1 MSMKNLYL
9 PITVDHIARV
19 EGKGGVEILI
29 GEDGVKEVKLNII
42 EGPRFFEA
50 ITIGKKLEEALA
62 VYPRICSFCS
72 AAHKLTAVEAAEKA
86 VGFTPH
92 EEIQALREVLYI
104 GDMIESHALHLYLL
118 VLPDYLGYSGPLH
131 MVEEY
136 KKEISIALE
145 LKNLGSWIMDVL
157 GSRAIHQENV
167 ILGGFGKLPDKSILE
182 KMKERLK
189 EALPKAEYTFELFAN
204 LKQYEEVEG
213 PITHLAVKPRDNAYG
228 IYGDYIKA
236 SDGNEFPSEEYRE
249 HIKEFVVEH
258 SFAKHSHYHEK
269 PFMVGAISRVVN
281 NSSLL
286 YGKAKELYEGHR
298 DLLRPTN
305 PFANNLAQALELV
318 YFIERGIDLIDNAL
332 AKWPFRAKDEVRIR
346 DGFGVSTTEAPRGI
360 LVYALKVENGRV
372 SYADIITPTA
382 FNLAMMEEH
391 VRMMAEKH
399 YNDDPERL
407 KLLAE
412 MVVRAY
418 DPCISC
424 SVHVAKL

>member
-1 MSMKNLYL
+1 MKNVYL

-19 EGKGGVEILI
+19 EGKGGVEIVI
-29 GEDGVKEVKLNII
+29 GDDGVREVKLNII

-50 ITIGKKLEEALA
+50 ITIGKKLDEALA

-86 VGFTPH
+86 IGFTPR

-131 MVEEY
+131 MVDKY
-136 KKEISIALE
+136 KKEIGIALD
-145 LKNLGSWIMDVL
+145 LKNLGSWMMDEL
-157 GSRAIHQENV
+157 GARAIHQENV
-167 ILGGFGKLPDKSILE
+167 VLGGFGKLPSREILE
-182 KMKERLK
+182 KMKDKLK
-189 EALPKAEYTFELFAN
+189 EALPKAEYTFELFAK
-204 LKQYEEVEG
+204 LEQYEEVEG
-213 PITHLAVKPRDNAYG
+213 PITHLAVKPRNDVYG

-236 SDGNEFPSEEYRE
+236 SDGNEFPSESYRE

-258 SFAKHSHYHEK
+258 SFAKHSHYHGK

-281 NSSLL
+281 NWKLL
-286 YGKAKELYEGHR
+286 YGRAKELYDAHKE
-298 DLLRPTN
+298 LLRPTN

-318 YFIERGIDLIDNAL
+318 YFIERGIDLLDEAL
-332 AKWPFRAKDEVRIR
+332 AKWPIRPRDEVTVK

-360 LVYALKVENGRV
+360 LVYALEVKDGKVA
-372 SYADIITPTA
+372 YADIITPTA

-399 YNDDPERL
+399 YNDDPERIKFL
-407 KLLAE
+407 TE

>member
-1 MSMKNLYL
+1 MKNLYL
-9 PITVDHIARV
+9 PITIDHIARI
-19 EGKGGVEILI
+19 EGKGGVEIVV
-29 GEDGVKEVKLNII
+29 GDDGVKEVKLNII

-50 ITIGKKLEEALA
+50 ISLGKKVDEALA
-62 VYPRICSFCS
+62 IYPRICSFCS

-86 VGFTPH
+86 VGFTPR

-131 MVEEY
+131 MIEEY
-136 KKEISIALE
+136 KKEIGIALD
-145 LKNLGSWIMDVL
+145 LKNLGSWMMDEL

-167 ILGGFGKLPDKSILE
+167 VMGGFGKLPDKSVLE
-182 KMKERLK
+182 TMKKRLK
-189 EALPKAEYTFELFAN
+189 EALPKAEYTFELFTK
-204 LKQYEEVEG
+204 LEQYEEVEG
-213 PITHLAVKPRDNAYG
+213 LITHIAVKPRGDVYG
-228 IYGDYIKA
+228 IYGDYLKA
-236 SDGNEFPSEEYRE
+236 SDGNEFPSEEYKE

-258 SFAKHSHYHEK
+258 SFAKHSHYHGK
-269 PFMVGAISRVVN
+269 PFMVGAISRLVN
-281 NSSLL
+281 NAGTL
-286 YGKAKELYEGHR
+286 YGKAKELYEAHK
-298 DLLRPTN
+298 DLLRATN

-318 YFIERGIDLIDNAL
+318 YFTERAIDLIDEVL
-332 AKWPFRAKDEVRIR
+332 AKWPVKPRDEVEIR
-346 DGFGVSTTEAPRGI
+346 DGFGVSTTEAPRGV

-382 FNLAMMEEH
+382 FNLAMMEQH

-418 DPCISC
+418 DPCLSC
-424 SVHVAKL
+424 SVHVARL

>member
-1 MSMKNLYL
+1 MKNVYL

-19 EGKGGVEILI
+19 EGKGGVEIVV
-29 GEDGVKEVKLNII
+29 GDDGVKEVRLNII

-50 ITIGKKLEEALA
+50 ITVGKKLDEALA

-86 VGFTPH
+86 VGFTPR

-131 MVEEY
+131 MVDEY
-136 KKEISIALE
+136 KKEIGIALG

-157 GSRAIHQENV
+157 GSRAIHQENAV
-167 ILGGFGKLPDKSILE
+167 LGGFGKLPDRATLE
-182 KMKERLK
+182 EMKRKLK
-189 EALPKAEYTFELFAN
+189 EALPKAEYTFELFTK
-204 LKQYEEVEG
+204 LEQYEEVEG
-213 PITHLAVKPRDNAYG
+213 PITHLAVKPRGNAYG
-228 IYGDYIKA
+228 IYGDSIKA
-236 SDGNEFPSEEYRE
+236 SDGNEFPSEDYKK

-258 SFAKHSHYHEK
+258 SFAKHSHYHGR
-269 PFMVGAISRVVN
+269 PFMVGAISRLVN
-281 NSSLL
+281 NASLL

-318 YFIERGIDLIDNAL
+318 YFTERAMDLIDEAL
-332 AKWPFRAKDEVRIR
+332 ARWPMKPRDEVEIR
-346 DGFGVSTTEAPRGI
+346 DGFGVSTTEAPRGV
-360 LVYALKVENGRV
+360 LVYALKVEKGRV

-424 SVHVAKL
+424 SVHVARL

>member
-1 MSMKNLYL
+1 MKNLYL
-9 PITVDHIARV
+9 PITIDHIARV
-19 EGKGGVEILI
+19 EGKGGVEIII
-29 GEDGVKEVKLNII
+29 GDDGVKEVKLNII

-62 VYPRICSFCS
+62 IYPRICSFCS
-72 AAHKLTAVEAAEKA
+72 AAHKLTALEAAEKA
-86 VGFTPH
+86 VGFVPR

-118 VLPDYLGYSGPLH
+118 VLPDYRGYSSPLK
-131 MVEEY
+131 MVNEY
-136 KKEISIALE
+136 KREIEIALK
-145 LKNLGSWIMDVL
+145 LKNLGTWMMDIL
-157 GSRAIHQENV
+157 GSRAIHQENAV
-167 ILGGFGKLPDKSILE
+167 LGGFGKLPEKSVLE
-182 KMKERLK
+182 KMKAELR
-189 EALPKAEYTFELFAN
+189 EALPLAEYTFELFAK
-204 LKQYEEVEG
+204 LEQYSEVEG
-213 PITHLAVKPRDNAYG
+213 PITHLAVKPRGDAYG

-236 SDGNEFPSEEYRE
+236 SDGEEFPSEKYRDY
-249 HIKEFVVEH
+249 IKEFVVEH
-258 SFAKHSHYHEK
+258 SFAKHSHYK
-269 PFMVGAISRVVN
+269 GRPFMVGAISRVIN
-281 NSSLL
+281 NADLL
-286 YGKAKELYEGHR
+286 YGKAKELYEANK
-298 DLLRPTN
+298 DLLKGTN
-305 PFANNLAQALELV
+305 PFANNLAQALEIV
-318 YFIERGIDLIDNAL
+318 YFIERAIDLLDEAL
-332 AKWPFRAKDEVRIR
+332 AKWPIKPRDEVEIK

-407 KLLAE
+407 KILAE

-424 SVHVAKL
+424 SVHVVRL

>member
-1 MSMKNLYL
+1 MSRVYL

-19 EGKGGVEILI
+19 EGKGGVEIVV
-29 GEDGVKEVKLNII
+29 GDDGVKEVKLNII

-50 ITIGKKLEEALA
+50 ITVGKKLEEALA

-86 VGFTPH
+86 VGFTPR

-136 KKEISIALE
+136 KKEIGIALE
-145 LKNLGSWIMDVL
+145 LKNLGSWIMEVL
-157 GSRAIHQENV
+157 GSRAIHQENAV
-167 ILGGFGKLPDKSILE
+167 LGGFGKLPDKATLE
-182 KMKERLK
+182 TMKKRLK
-189 EALPKAEYTFELFAN
+189 EALPKAEYTFGLFTK
-204 LKQYEEVEG
+204 LEDYEEVEG
-213 PITHLAVKPRDNAYG
+213 QITHLAVKPRGNAYG

-236 SDGNEFPSEEYRE
+236 SDGNEFPSEDYKK

-258 SFAKHSHYHEK
+258 SFAKHSHYHGR
-269 PFMVGAISRVVN
+269 PFMVGAISRLVN
-281 NSSLL
+281 NASLL

-318 YFIERGIDLIDNAL
+318 YFTERAMDLIDEAL
-332 AKWPFRAKDEVRIR
+332 ARWPMKPRDEVEIR
-346 DGFGVSTTEAPRGI
+346 DGFGVSTTEAPRGV

-412 MVVRAY
+412 
-418 DPCISC
+418 
-424 SVHVAKL
+424 

>member
-1 MSMKNLYL
+1 MNNVYI

-19 EGKGGVEILI
+19 EGKGGVEILV
-29 GEDGVKEVKLNII
+29 GDDGVKEVKLNII

-50 ITIGKKLEEALA
+50 ITLGKKLENALA

-86 VGFTPH
+86 VGFTPR

-104 GDMIESHALHLYLL
+104 GDMIESHVLHLYLL
-118 VLPDYLGYSGPLH
+118 VLPDYFGYPGPLY
-131 MVEEY
+131 MVDEY
-136 KKEISIALE
+136 KKEISTALD
-145 LKNLGSWIMDVL
+145 LKNLGSWMMEVL

-167 ILGGFGKLPDKSILE
+167 VLGGFGKLPGKATLE
-182 KMKERLK
+182 LMKKRLQ
-189 EALPKAEYTFELFAN
+189 EALPEAEYTFELFSK
-204 LKQYEEVEG
+204 LEQYEEVEG
-213 PITHLAVKPRDNAYG
+213 PITHLAVKPRGDVYG
-228 IYGDYIKA
+228 IYGDYISA
-236 SDGNEFPSEEYRE
+236 SDGNEFPSEAYKE

-258 SFAKHSHYHEK
+258 SFAKHSHYHGK
-269 PFMVGAISRVVN
+269 PFMVGALSRVVN
-281 NSSLL
+281 NWKLL
-286 YGKAKELYEGHR
+286 YGKAKELYEGHK

-318 YFIERGIDLIDNAL
+318 YFIERAIDLIEEAL
-332 AKWPFRAKDEVRIR
+332 AKWPIRPRDEVEIK
-346 DGFGVSTTEAPRGI
+346 DGFGVSTTEAPRGV
-360 LVYALKVENGRV
+360 LVYALEVKDGRV
-372 SYADIITPTA
+372 AYVDIITPTA
-382 FNLAMMEEH
+382 FNLAMLEEH

-407 KLLAE
+407 KYLVE

-424 SVHVAKL
+424 SVHVARL

>member
-1 MSMKNLYL
+1 MKNLYL

-19 EGKGGVEILI
+19 EGKGGVEIVVSENGI
-29 GEDGVKEVKLNII
+29 KEVKLNII

-50 ITIGKKLEEALA
+50 ITVGKKLEEALA

-86 VGFTPH
+86 IGFEPR

-131 MVEEY
+131 IVDEY
-136 KKEISIALE
+136 KKEIGIALE
-145 LKNLGSWIMDVL
+145 LKNLGSWMMEVL

-167 ILGGFGKLPDKSILE
+167 VLGGFGKLPGKKTLE
-182 KMKERLK
+182 RMKERLK
-189 EALPKAEYTFELFAN
+189 RALPEAEYTFELFAK
-204 LKQYEEVEG
+204 LEQYKEVEG
-213 PITHLAVKPRDNAYG
+213 PITHLAVKPRGGVYG
-228 IYGDYIKA
+228 IYGNYIKA
-236 SDGNEFPSEEYRE
+236 SDGNEFPSEEYRR

-258 SFAKHSHYHEK
+258 SFAKHSFYREK

-281 NSSLL
+281 NASLL
-286 YGKAKELYEGHR
+286 YGRAKELYESHKE
-298 DLLRPTN
+298 LLRPTN

-318 YFIERGIDLIDNAL
+318 YFIERGIDLINEAL
-332 AKWPFRAKDEVRIR
+332 VKWSIRPKDEVVLK

-360 LVYALKVENGRV
+360 LVYALEVKDGRV
-372 SYADIITPTA
+372 AYADIITPTA
-382 FNLAMMEEH
+382 FNLAMMEVH

-399 YNDDPERL
+399 YNEPEKL
-407 KLLAE
+407 KYLTE

>member
-1 MSMKNLYL
+1 MKNVYL

-19 EGKGGVEILI
+19 EGKGGVEIVI
-29 GEDGVKEVKLNII
+29 GEDGVREVRLNII

-50 ITIGKKLEEALA
+50 ITLGKKLDEALA

-86 VGFTPH
+86 INFEPR

-118 VLPDYLGYSGPLH
+118 VLPDYLGYSSPLH
-131 MVEEY
+131 MIDEY
-136 KKEISIALE
+136 KKEIGIALDI
-145 LKNLGSWIMDVL
+145 KNLGSWMMEVL

-167 ILGGFGKLPDKSILE
+167 VLGGFGKLPSRETLE
-182 KMKERLK
+182 RMKERLK
-189 EALPKAEYTFELFAN
+189 EALPKAEYTFELFSK
-204 LKQYEEVEG
+204 LEQYGEVEG
-213 PITHLAVKPRDNAYG
+213 PITHLAVKPRGDVYG

-236 SDGNEFPSEEYRE
+236 SDGNEFPSGEYKE
-249 HIKEFVVEH
+249 HIREFVVEH
-258 SFAKHSHYHEK
+258 SFAKHSHYHGK
-269 PFMVGAISRVVN
+269 PFMVGALSRLVN
-281 NSSLL
+281 NAETL
-286 YGKAKELYEGHR
+286 YGRARELYEGHR
-298 DLLRPTN
+298 ELLRPTN

-318 YFIERGIDLIDNAL
+318 YFIERAIDLIDEAL
-332 AKWPFRAKDEVRIR
+332 AKWPIR
-346 DGFGVSTTEAPRGI
+346 SRDPVEIKDGFGVSTTEAPRGI
-360 LVYALKVENGRV
+360 LVYALEVKDGKVA
-372 SYADIITPTA
+372 YADIITPTA

-399 YNDDPERL
+399 YNDDPERIKFL
-407 KLLAE
+407 TE

>member
-1 MSMKNLYL
+1 MKNVYL

-19 EGKGGVEILI
+19 EGKGGIEIVV
-29 GEDGVKEVKLNII
+29 GDDGVKEVKLNII

-50 ITIGKKLEEALA
+50 VTLGKKLDEALA

-86 VGFTPH
+86 VGFTPR

-118 VLPDYLGYSGPLH
+118 VLPDYLGYSSPLK
-131 MVEEY
+131 MVDEY
-136 KKEISIALE
+136 RKEIGIALD
-145 LKNLGSWIMDVL
+145 LKNFGSWIMDEL
-157 GSRAIHQENV
+157 GSRAIHQENAV
-167 ILGGFGKLPDKSILE
+167 LGGFGKLPDRSVLE
-182 KMKERLK
+182 DMKKRLK
-189 EALPKAEYTFELFAN
+189 EALPKAEYTFELFAK
-204 LKQYEEVEG
+204 LEQYEEVEG
-213 PITHLAVKPRDNAYG
+213 PITHIAVKPRNGVYG
-228 IYGDYIKA
+228 IYGDYLKA
-236 SDGNEFPSEEYRE
+236 SDGFEFPSEEYRD

-258 SFAKHSHYHEK
+258 SFAKHSHYHGK
-269 PFMVGAISRVVN
+269 PFMVGAISRLVN
-281 NSSLL
+281 NSKLL
-286 YGKAKELYEGHR
+286 YGRAKELYEGHK

-318 YFIERGIDLIDNAL
+318 YFTERAIDLIDEAL
-332 AKWPFRAKDEVRIR
+332 AKWPIRPRDEVEIR
-346 DGFGVSTTEAPRGI
+346 DGFGVSTTEAPRGV
-360 LVYALKVENGRV
+360 LVYALRIENGRV

-399 YNDDPERL
+399 YNDDPEML

-424 SVHVAKL
+424 SVHVARL

>member
-1 MSMKNLYL
+1 MKNLYL

-19 EGKGGVEILI
+19 EGKGGVEIVV
-29 GEDGVKEVKLNII
+29 GDDGVKEVRLNII

-72 AAHKLTAVEAAEKA
+72 AAHKLTALEAAEKA
-86 VGFTPH
+86 IGFTPRD
-92 EEIQALREVLYI
+92 EIQALREVLYI

-118 VLPDYLGYSGPLH
+118 VLPDYLGYSNPLK
-131 MVEEY
+131 MVDEY
-136 KKEISIALE
+136 KRELGIALE
-145 LKNLGSWIMDVL
+145 LKNLGSWMMDEL
-157 GSRAIHQENV
+157 GSRAIHQENAV
-167 ILGGFGKLPDKSILE
+167 LGGFGKLPDKATLE
-182 KMKERLK
+182 KMKKRLQ
-189 EALPKAEYTFELFAN
+189 EALPLAEYTFELFTK
-204 LKQYEEVEG
+204 LEQYGEVEG
-213 PITHLAVKPRDNAYG
+213 PITHLAVKPRNDVYG
-228 IYGDYIKA
+228 IYGDYLKA
-236 SDGNEFPSEEYRE
+236 SDGNEFPSEDYKK

-258 SFAKHSHYHEK
+258 SFAKHSHYREK
-269 PFMVGAISRVVN
+269 PFMTGAISRVVN
-281 NSSLL
+281 NSETL
-286 YGKAKELYEGHR
+286 YGKAKELYRSHK

-318 YFIERGIDLIDNAL
+318 YFTERAIDLIDEVL
-332 AKWPFRAKDEVRIR
+332 ARWPIRPRDEVEIR
-346 DGFGVSTTEAPRGI
+346 DGAGVSATEAPRGI
-360 LVYALKVENGRV
+360 LVYALEVKDGRIA
-372 SYADIITPTA
+372 YADIITPTA
-382 FNLAMMEEH
+382 FNLAMMEVH

-424 SVHVAKL
+424 SVHVARL

>member
-1 MSMKNLYL
+1 MKNVYL

-19 EGKGGVEILI
+19 EGKGGVEIVV
-29 GEDGVKEVKLNII
+29 GDDGVKEVKLNII

-50 ITIGKKLEEALA
+50 ITLGKKLDEALA
-62 VYPRICSFCS
+62 IYPRICSFCS

-86 VGFTPH
+86 IGFTPR

-131 MVEEY
+131 MIDEY
-136 KKEISIALE
+136 KKEMSIALD
-145 LKNLGSWIMDVL
+145 LKNLGSWMMDEL
-157 GSRAIHQENV
+157 GSRAIHQENAV
-167 ILGGFGKLPDKSILE
+167 LGGFGKLPDKSVLE
-182 KMKERLK
+182 NMKRRLK
-189 EALPKAEYTFELFAN
+189 EALPKAEYTFELFTK
-204 LKQYEEVEG
+204 LEQYEEVEG
-213 PITHLAVKPRDNAYG
+213 PITHIAVKPRNGVYG
-228 IYGDYIKA
+228 IYGDYLKA

-258 SFAKHSHYHEK
+258 SFAKHSHYHGK
-269 PFMVGAISRVVN
+269 PFMVGAISRLVN
-281 NSSLL
+281 NADTL
-286 YGKAKELYEGHR
+286 YGRAKELYESYK
-298 DLLRPTN
+298 DLLRSTN

-318 YFIERGIDLIDNAL
+318 YFTERAIDLIDEAL
-332 AKWPFRAKDEVRIR
+332 AKWPIRPRDEVALK
-346 DGFGVSTTEAPRGI
+346 DGFGVSTTEAPRGV

-382 FNLAMMEEH
+382 FNLAMMEQH

-399 YNDDPERL
+399 YNDDPEKL

-424 SVHVAKL
+424 SVHVARL

>member
-1 MSMKNLYL
+1 MNNVYI

-19 EGKGGVEILI
+19 EGKGGVEILV
-29 GEDGVKEVKLNII
+29 GDDGVKEVRLNII

-50 ITIGKKLEEALA
+50 ITLGKKLDEALA

-86 VGFTPH
+86 IGFTPR

-131 MVEEY
+131 MVDEY
-136 KKEISIALE
+136 KKEIGIALD
-145 LKNLGSWIMDVL
+145 LKNLGSWIMEVL

-167 ILGGFGKLPDKSILE
+167 VFGGFGKLPGKATLE
-182 KMKERLK
+182 LMKKRLQ
-189 EALPKAEYTFELFAN
+189 EALPKAEYTFELFSK
-204 LKQYEEVEG
+204 LEQYEEVEG
-213 PITHLAVKPRDNAYG
+213 PITHLAVKPRGDVYG
-228 IYGDYIKA
+228 IYGDYISA
-236 SDGNEFPSEEYRE
+236 SDGFEFPSEDYKE

-258 SFAKHSHYHEK
+258 SFAKHSHYHGK

-281 NSSLL
+281 HADKL
-286 YGKAKELYEGHR
+286 YGKAKELYESHR
-298 DLLRPTN
+298 NLLRPTN

-318 YFIERGIDLIDNAL
+318 YFAERAIDLIDEAL
-332 AKWPFRAKDEVRIR
+332 AKWPIRPRDEVEIK

-360 LVYALKVENGRV
+360 LIYALEVKDGKVA
-372 SYADIITPTA
+372 YADIITPTA
-382 FNLAMMEEH
+382 FNLAMLEEH

-399 YNDDPERL
+399 YKDEPERL
-407 KLLAE
+407 KYLAE

-424 SVHVAKL
+424 SVHVARL

>member
-1 MSMKNLYL
+1 MKNVYL

-19 EGKGGVEILI
+19 EGKGGVEIVI
-29 GEDGVKEVKLNII
+29 GDDGVREVKLNII

-50 ITIGKKLEEALA
+50 ITIGKKLDEALA

-86 VGFTPH
+86 IGFTPR

-131 MVEEY
+131 MVDKY
-136 KKEISIALE
+136 KKEIGIALD
-145 LKNLGSWIMDVL
+145 LKNLGSWMMDEL
-157 GSRAIHQENV
+157 GARAIHQENV
-167 ILGGFGKLPDKSILE
+167 VLGGFGKLPSRETLE
-182 KMKERLK
+182 RMKERLK
-189 EALPKAEYTFELFAN
+189 EALPKAEYTFELFTK
-204 LKQYEEVEG
+204 LEQYEEVEG
-213 PITHLAVKPRDNAYG
+213 PITHLAVKPRNDVYG

-236 SDGNEFPSEEYRE
+236 SDGNEFPSESYKE

-258 SFAKHSHYHEK
+258 SFAKHSHYHGK

-281 NSSLL
+281 NWKLL
-286 YGKAKELYEGHR
+286 YGRAKELYDAHKE
-298 DLLRPTN
+298 LLRPTN

-318 YFIERGIDLIDNAL
+318 YFIERGIDLLDEAL
-332 AKWPFRAKDEVRIR
+332 AKWPIRPRDEVTVK

-360 LVYALKVENGRV
+360 LVYALEVKDGKVA
-372 SYADIITPTA
+372 YADIITPTA

-399 YNDDPERL
+399 YNDDPERIKFL
-407 KLLAE
+407 TE

>member
-1 MSMKNLYL
+1 MSNVYL

-19 EGKGGVEILI
+19 EGKGGVEIVV
-29 GEDGVKEVKLNII
+29 GDDGVKEVRLNII

-50 ITIGKKLEEALA
+50 ITVGKKLEEALA

-86 VGFTPH
+86 IGFTPRD
-92 EEIQALREVLYI
+92 EIQALRDILYI
-104 GDMIESHALHLYLL
+104 GDMIESHVLHLYLL
-118 VLPDYLGYSGPLH
+118 VLPDYLGYSNPLK
-131 MVEEY
+131 MVDEY
-136 KKEISIALE
+136 KKEIGIALD
-145 LKNLGSWIMDVL
+145 LKNLGSWMMDEL

-167 ILGGFGKLPDKSILE
+167 VLGGFGKLPGKNTLE
-182 KMKERLK
+182 LMKRRLR
-189 EALPKAEYTFELFAN
+189 EALPKTEYTFELFSK
-204 LKQYEEVEG
+204 LEQYGEVEG
-213 PITHLAVKPRDNAYG
+213 PITHLAVKPRGDVYG
-228 IYGDYIKA
+228 IYGDYISA
-236 SDGNEFPSEEYRE
+236 SDGTEFPSEGYKE

-258 SFAKHSHYHEK
+258 SFAKHSHYHRK

-281 NSSLL
+281 HADKL
-286 YGKAKELYEGHR
+286 YGRAKELYESHK

-318 YFIERGIDLIDNAL
+318 YFTERAIDLIDEAL
-332 AKWPFRAKDEVRIR
+332 AKWPIRPRDEVEIK

-360 LVYALKVENGRV
+360 LVYALEVKDGRV
-372 SYADIITPTA
+372 AYADIITPTA

-424 SVHVAKL
+424 SVHVARL

>member
-1 MSMKNLYL
+1 MNNVYL

-19 EGKGGVEILI
+19 EGKGGVEILVSD
-29 GEDGVKEVKLNII
+29 DGVKEVRLNII

-50 ITIGKKLEEALA
+50 ITLGKKLEEALA

-86 VGFTPH
+86 IGFTPR
-92 EEIQALREVLYI
+92 EEIRALREVLYI
-104 GDMIESHALHLYLL
+104 GDMIESHVLHLYLL

-136 KKEISIALE
+136 KKEIGIALD
-145 LKNLGSWIMDVL
+145 LKNLGSWMMDEL
-157 GSRAIHQENV
+157 GARAIHQENV
-167 ILGGFGKLPDKSILE
+167 VLGGFGKLPGKATLE
-182 KMKERLK
+182 LMKKRLQ
-189 EALPKAEYTFELFAN
+189 EALPKAEYTFELFSE
-204 LKQYEEVEG
+204 LEQYGDVEG
-213 PITHLAVKPRDNAYG
+213 PITHLAVKPRGPYG
-228 IYGDYIKA
+228 IYGDYISA
-236 SDGNEFPSEEYRE
+236 SDGNEFPSEAYRE

-258 SFAKHSHYHEK
+258 SFAKHSHYHGK

-281 NSSLL
+281 HSDKL
-286 YGKAKELYEGHR
+286 YGMAKELYEAHK

-318 YFIERGIDLIDNAL
+318 YFTERAIDLIDEAL
-332 AKWPFRAKDEVRIR
+332 AKWPIRPRDEVEIK

-360 LVYALKVENGRV
+360 LVYALEVKDGKVA
-372 SYADIITPTA
+372 YADIITPTA
-382 FNLAMMEEH
+382 FNLAMMEQH

-407 KLLAE
+407 KYLAE

-424 SVHVAKL
+424 SVHVARL

>member
-1 MSMKNLYL
+1 MKNVYL

-19 EGKGGVEILI
+19 EGKGGVEIVL

-50 ITIGKKLEEALA
+50 ITLGKKLDEALA

-86 VGFTPH
+86 VGFIPR

-136 KKEISIALE
+136 KKEVGIALE
-145 LKNLGSWIMDVL
+145 LKNLGSWMMDEL

-167 ILGGFGKLPDKSILE
+167 VLGGFGKLPNRGVLE
-182 KMKERLK
+182 RMKERLG
-189 EALPKAEYTFELFAN
+189 EALSKAEYTFDLFVR
-204 LKQYEEVEG
+204 LEQYEEVEG
-213 PITHLAVKPRDNAYG
+213 PITHLAVKPREDVYG

-236 SDGNEFPSEEYRE
+236 TDGSEFPSEEYKKY
-249 HIKEFVVEH
+249 IKEFVVEH
-258 SFAKHSHYHEK
+258 SFAKHSHYHGR

-281 NSSLL
+281 NASLL
-286 YGKAKELYEGHR
+286 YGRAKELYERHKE
-298 DLLRPTN
+298 LLRPTN
-305 PFANNLAQALELV
+305 PFANNMAQALELV
-318 YFIERGIDLIDNAL
+318 YFIERGMDLIDEAL
-332 AKWPFRAKDEVRIR
+332 AKWPFKARDEVVIK
-346 DGFGVSTTEAPRGI
+346 DGFGVSTTEAPRGL
-360 LVYALKVENGRV
+360 LVYALEVKDGRV
-372 SYADIITPTA
+372 AYADIITPTA

-391 VRMMAEKH
+391 VRMMAERH

-424 SVHVAKL
+424 SVHVARL

>member
-1 MSMKNLYL
+1 MKNVYL

-19 EGKGGVEILI
+19 EGKGGVEIVV

-50 ITIGKKLEEALA
+50 ITIGKKVEEALA
-62 VYPRICSFCS
+62 IYPRICSFCS

-86 VGFTPH
+86 IGFTPR

-118 VLPDYLGYSGPLH
+118 VLPDYLGYSSPLK
-131 MVEEY
+131 MVDEY
-136 KKEISIALE
+136 KKEIGIALD
-145 LKNLGSWIMDVL
+145 LKNLGSWMMDEL

-167 ILGGFGKLPDKSILE
+167 IMGGFGKLPDKRVLE
-182 KMKERLK
+182 TMKKRLS
-189 EALPKAEYTFELFAN
+189 EALPKAEYTFELFTK
-204 LKQYEEVEG
+204 LEQYKEVEG
-213 PITHLAVKPRDNAYG
+213 PVTHIAVKPRGDVYG
-228 IYGDYIKA
+228 IYGDYLRA
-236 SDGNEFPSEEYRE
+236 SDGNEFPSEEYKE

-258 SFAKHSHYHEK
+258 SFAKHSVYREK
-269 PFMVGAISRVVN
+269 PFMVGAISRLVN

-286 YGKAKELYEGHR
+286 YGRAKELYEGHK
-298 DLLRPTN
+298 DLLRASN

-318 YFIERGIDLIDNAL
+318 YFTERAIDLIDEAL
-332 AKWPFRAKDEVRIR
+332 AKWPVRARDEVEIK
-346 DGFGVSTTEAPRGI
+346 DGFGVSTTEAPRGV

-372 SYADIITPTA
+372 SYADVITPTA
-382 FNLAMMEEH
+382 FNLAMMEQH

-399 YNDDPERL
+399 YKDSPERL

-424 SVHVAKL
+424 SVHVARL

>member
-1 MSMKNLYL
+1 MKNLYL

-19 EGKGGVEILI
+19 EGKGGVEIVV
-29 GEDGVKEVKLNII
+29 GDDGVKEVKLNII

-50 ITIGKKLEEALA
+50 ITVGKKLDEALA

-86 VGFTPH
+86 IGFTPR

-118 VLPDYLGYSGPLH
+118 VLSDYLGYSSPLK
-131 MVEEY
+131 MVDEY
-136 KKEISIALE
+136 KKEIGIALE
-145 LKNLGSWIMDVL
+145 LKNLGSWMMDEL
-157 GSRAIHQENV
+157 GSRAIHQENAV
-167 ILGGFGKLPDKSILE
+167 LGGFGKLPDKATLE
-182 KMKERLK
+182 LMKKRLSG
-189 EALPKAEYTFELFAN
+189 ALPKAEYTFELFAK
-204 LKQYEEVEG
+204 LEQYAEVEG
-213 PITHLAVKPRDNAYG
+213 PIIHMSVKPRGNVYG
-228 IYGDYIKA
+228 IYGDAISV
-236 SDGNEFPSEEYRE
+236 SDGFEFPSEDYKKHMVER
-249 HIKEFVVEH
+249 VVEH
-258 SFAKHSHYHEK
+258 SFAKHSFYREK
-269 PFMVGAISRVVN
+269 PFMTGAISRVVN
-281 NSSLL
+281 HADKL
-286 YGKAKELYEGHR
+286 YGRAKGLYESHR

-318 YFIERGIDLIDNAL
+318 YFTERGIDLIDEAL
-332 AKWPFRAKDEVRIR
+332 AKWPVRPRDEVEIR

-360 LVYALKVENGRV
+360 LVYALGIKDRRV
-372 SYADIITPTA
+372 AYADIITPTA
-382 FNLAMMEEH
+382 FNLAMMEVH

-407 KLLAE
+407 KYLTE

-424 SVHVAKL
+424 SVHVARL